1 VDTTIEQNGN
11 ALISI
16 DQHAGHRWIN
26 LDNANPTE
34 YGDTSFAFLARHNG
48 RYAVILTQGSCID
61 TSSVYTIIVTK
72 NEENISGN
80 IQLYPNPTNGKVTID
95 LGKIYDE
102 STVTVMN
109 STGIIV
115 QEIKVKNTQKAE
127 LNLNEPGMYL
137 VKVRTKEGETVHRLI
152 KQ

>member
-1 VDTTIEQNGN
+1 
-11 ALISI
+11 
-16 DQHAGHRWIN
+16 
-26 LDNANPTE
+26 
-34 YGDTSFAFLARHNG
+34 
-48 RYAVILTQGSCID
+48 
-61 TSSVYTIIVTK
+61 
-72 NEENISGN
+72 
-80 IQLYPNPTNGKVTID
+80 
-95 LGKIYDE
+95 
-102 STVTVMN
+102 MN